1 MTTRRTVSVREAC
14 ANPSAPIDHAERGE
28 PTVITRDGTP
38 VAAVV
43 PIADFEALEEA
54 ADVLDMEAVLAG
66 VDPTTTV
73 AELLTDVL
81 ADHQGP
87 PDGEE
92 EAEGDAGEGGAEAR

>member
-1 MTTRRTVSVREAC
+1 MTVREAC
-14 ANPSAPIDHAERGE
+14 ANPAAPIDHAERGE

-81 ADHQGP
+81 ADHSEP
-87 PDGEE
+87 
-92 EAEGDAGEGGAEAR
+92 AGDDRAGEGPAAPRS

>member
-1 MTTRRTVSVREAC
+1 MTVREAC
-14 ANPSAPIDHAERGE
+14 ADPAAPIDHAEQGE

-81 ADHQGP
+81 GDHSGAA
-87 PDGEE
+87 E
-92 EAEGDAGEGGAEAR
+92 EGDGDGRDGAESGSGGGMR

>member
-1 MTTRRTVSVREAC
+1 MTKRTVTVQDAC
-14 ANPSAPIDHAERGE
+14 ADPAASIGHAERGE
-28 PTVITRDGTP
+28 PTVITRDGEP

-81 ADHQGP
+81 TER
-87 PDGEE
+87 PDEK
-92 EAEGDAGEGGAEAR
+92 R

>member
-1 MTTRRTVSVREAC
+1 MTVREAC
-14 ANPSAPIDHAERGE
+14 ANPAAPIDHAEQGE

-81 ADHQGP
+81 TDHQGP
-87 PDGEE
+87 TDENE
-92 EAEGDAGEGGAEAR
+92 DEDEAEDEREAGQRGEGER

>member
-1 MTTRRTVSVREAC
+1 MTTRRTVTVRDAC
-14 ANPSAPIDHAERGE
+14 VDPAAPIDHAERGE

-81 ADHQGP
+81 ADHSEP
-87 PDGEE
+87 ADDERE
-92 EAEGDAGEGGAEAR
+92 GEGPAAPRP